1 MKSNTRGIVYALLA
15 SVIYGIV
22 PLTSK
27 MIIED
32 GVISEAS
39 MLGWRFLFASLLAM
53 IVVIVKRVPA
63 RPTARQFT
71 ELFLYGVFGTL
82 MVSLLLTRSYRYI
95 DLGLVTVCHFFYPI
109 AVSLIMRLV
118 YKERLSDKG
127 QFAVLMTALAL
138 VVLIF
143 STGLQSLKGMLIAV
157 ISGIF
162 WAVYLIAFDK
172 ASYAEMDQNAAV
184 CWIMGGNAVLFLL
197 MSVLDGTFII
207 PGMNRIGLIV
217 LSAGMMVGALLLTVK
232 AISLCGP
239 TMTAFISLF
248 EPITAVVTDMIVYH
262 AFPGIM
268 QTAGYL
274 MMAVAIILITMKDE
288 GTVHDTE

>member
-22 PLTSK
+22 LLTSK

-95 DLGLVTVCHFFYPI
+95 DLGLATVCHFFYPI

-143 STGLQSLKGMLIAV
+143 STGLQSLKGMVIAV

-172 ASYAEMDQNAAV
+172 ALYAEMDQNAAV

-217 LSAGMMVGALLLTVK
+217 LSAGMMVGAMLLTVK

-288 GTVHDTE
+288 EAVHDTE

>member
-1 MKSNTRGIVYALLA
+1 MRKNMRGILYALLA

-22 PLTSK
+22 PLTTK

-32 GVISEAS
+32 GTVSESS

-53 IVVIVKRVPA
+53 IIVIVKRVPA

-95 DLGLVTVCHFFYPI
+95 DLGLATVCHFFYPI

-157 ISGIF
+157 ISGVF

-184 CWIMGGNAVLFLL
+184 CWIMSGNAVLFLL

-217 LSAGMMVGALLLTVK
+217 LSAGMMVGAMLLTVK

-288 GTVHDTE
+288 EAVHDTE